1 MKNTVIT
8 IDGHSGCGKSTLA
21 KYLAKKLNFLYI
33 DTGAMYRAIS
43 LFFLESD
50 FILKNGNLK
59 NDYISA
65 ISSLSIDFSEPNEN
79 GESFVRLN
87 GENVEDKIR
96 SIEISNLVS
105 QISKNSLVRK
115 KMVSIQQSYEKK
127 SNLIMDGRDIGSVV
141 YPHADIKFWLT
152 ASAKK
157 RAHRRWLEYKLNG
170 DDISIEKVIEN
181 INFRDHNDETRKVS
195 PLIRPK
201 DSIEIDNTNLN
212 IDQTF
217 ELAIN
222 HVQNHLN
229 KGIGKNIN

>member
-1 MKNTVIT
+1 MKHWNVNE
-8 IDGHSGCGKSTLA
+8 HQTLH
-21 KYLAKKLNFLYI
+21 L
-33 DTGAMYRAIS
+33 
-43 LFFLESD
+43 
-50 FILKNGNLK
+50 
-59 NDYISA
+59 
-65 ISSLSIDFSEPNEN
+65 
-79 GESFVRLN
+79 
-87 GENVEDKIR
+87 
-96 SIEISNLVS
+96 
-105 QISKNSLVRK
+105 
-115 KMVSIQQSYEKK
+115 
-127 SNLIMDGRDIGSVV
+127 
-141 YPHADIKFWLT
+141 
-152 ASAKK
+152 AKK

>member
-1 MKNTVIT
+1 MYKIKGYFNDIELPLFERPNEDNENWYVWELTFPPNKTIKFDVQFLVNTNNSKTVKGYT
-8 IDGHSGCGKSTLA
+8 ND
-21 KYLAKKLNFLYI
+21 Y
-33 DTGAMYRAIS
+33 
-43 LFFLESD
+43 
-50 FILKNGNLK
+50 KNGFIYL
-59 NDYISA
+59 IETG
-65 ISSLSIDFSEPNEN
+65 SLWKSPIEKGDFYVQ
-79 GESFVRLN
+79 F
-87 GENVEDKIR
+87 
-96 SIEISNLVS
+96 
-105 QISKNSLVRK
+105 
-115 KMVSIQQSYEKK
+115 M
-127 SNLIMDGRDIGSVV
+127 
-141 YPHADIKFWLT
+141 
-152 ASAKK
+152 
-157 RAHRRWLEYKLNG
+157 